1 MEAMPSSTSASSHAQ
16 AGPSSPAQA
25 GRPYRSHKVPACGT
39 CRKRK
44 IRCDMDIPDQPCRF
58 CREKRVVCQN
68 SVKNNRQRIG
78 SAGSEQFQADKRR
91 SMEPNESSS
100 SEMRRPEQFQPSS
113 DMASLS
119 RYPAIM
125 GTSPTE
131 CGIIMNPT
139 MAEDVQVLEN
149 YLTSKSLPTPSTSRP
164 YTVVSRRA
172 DDPIVYV
179 TVPRRRQGLRTA
191 TDPGRTQREILE
203 QILGPLKT
211 EVIKLY
217 FDHLHPCFPILDE
230 EAFCD
235 LWKREPGRISSTL
248 VCDIYCISLL
258 FWNKSDLLSTHPR
271 PDLSFAWNQ
280 AVIALQDDFMAPTIS
295 TIESALL
302 DMNGRPVM
310 QVAGNIVNAGRTVTL
325 AHSLGLHRDPTAWK
339 ATIREK
345 NLRIRLWWG
354 VFIQDSWSS
363 FAHGIPPSIQQVF
376 NDVPVPTLQSLL
388 PVNVSAAQEDA
399 AMTFLQLCLLTRTLR
414 ETLDPVYSLDAKSGA
429 FWRVLRRLECALD
442 DWEHGLPDHLR
453 LSSSAAQARV
463 NGSSNLWFCFLSL
476 KLLLCR
482 LAFRTAVA
490 DTEETGNE
498 AKRYRFAMLREASST
513 AVAFICELQYSQ
525 LQEFWLPYTGHL
537 LVSATTILLR
547 CTVESTEA
555 SVKNKCATKLAQL
568 LDRLQYA
575 SVECGWDLADFCIE
589 RCGESISK
597 VVSFESTISRTIVP
611 EQRIQLIDTNDV
623 FGENDL
629 QDLLLPVDSLDFPWE
644 NVWDTTEGLWSTYT

>member
-1 MEAMPSSTSASSHAQ
+1 MESNGSS
-16 AGPSSPAQA
+16 
-25 GRPYRSHKVPACGT
+25 GRET
-39 CRKRK
+39 
-44 IRCDMDIPDQPCRF
+44 
-58 CREKRVVCQN
+58 
-68 SVKNNRQRIG
+68 
-78 SAGSEQFQADKRR
+78 
-91 SMEPNESSS
+91 
-100 SEMRRPEQFQPSS
+100 RRPESTQPSS

-119 RYPAIM
+119 QYPAII

-131 CGIIMNPT
+131 CSIIMNPT

-149 YLTSKSLPTPSTSRP
+149 YLTSKSLRTSSTSRP
-164 YTVVSRRA
+164 YTVVSQGK
-172 DDPIVYV
+172 DDPVVYV

-217 FDHLHPCFPILDE
+217 FHHLHPCFPILDE

-235 LWKREPGRISSTL
+235 LWTREPGRISSTL
-248 VCDIYCISLL
+248 VCDIYCITLL
-258 FWNKSDLLSTHPR
+258 FWNKSDVLSSHPR

-280 AVIALQDDFMAPTIS
+280 AVTALQDDFMAPTVS

-310 QVAGNIVNAGRTVTL
+310 QVTGNIVNAGRTVTL
-325 AHSLGLHRDPTAWK
+325 AYSLGLHRDPTAWK
-339 ATIREK
+339 ATAREK

-354 VFIQDSWSS
+354 VLIQDSWSS
-363 FAHGIPPSIQQVF
+363 FAHGVPPNSSQKRY

-388 PVNVSAAQEDA
+388 PENVSAAQKDA
-399 AMTFLQLCLLTRTLR
+399 AMTFLQLCLLTRTLG
-414 ETLDPVYSLDAKSGA
+414 ETLDLVYSLETDSVA

-442 DWEHGLPDHLR
+442 DWEDKLPDHLR
-453 LSSSAAQARV
+453 LSSSAVQSRV

-490 DTEETGNE
+490 EAEDTGKE
-498 AKRYRFAMLREASST
+498 AKSYRFAMLRESSST
-513 AVAFICELQYSQ
+513 VINFICERQHSEF
-525 LQEFWLPYTGHL
+525 QEFWLSYTGHL

-547 CTVESTEA
+547 CTVESSEA
-555 SVKNKCATKLAQL
+555 SAKNKCATALAQL
-568 LDRLQYA
+568 LVHLQYA
-575 SVECGWDLADFCIE
+575 SAECGWDLADFCIE

-597 VVSFESTISRTIVP
+597 VASFESAVSKTNVP
-611 EQRIQLIDTNDV
+611 EQHQFLPTGANDV
-623 FGENDL
+623 FEGQYLQDL

-644 NVWDTTEGLWSTYT
+644 NSWDTTEGLWSTYS